1 MSRMSSEE
9 IEIRIWA
16 FIVVI
21 LSTMLFVIAL
31 GVLWAVAFE
40 EQKMELAPIDSI
52 FLEILKAVAY
62 MSIGTLR
69 MNRDTFRRR
78 AVEPRCCCGA
88 GGTYVLAALVDLVAM
103 LREPVAK
110 GLPEG
115 VIEKH
120 DFVVAIDDR

>member
-1 MSRMSSEE
+1 MTSEE

-40 EQKMELAPIDSI
+40 EQKMELAPIDGI

-62 MSIGTLR
+62 MSIGTL
-69 MNRDTFRRR
+69 
-78 AVEPRCCCGA
+78 GGIA
-88 GGTYVLAALVDLVAM
+88 GRKIGKVD
-103 LREPVAK
+103 E
-110 GLPEG
+110 
-115 VIEKH
+115 EK
-120 DFVVAIDDR
+120 AE

>member
-1 MSRMSSEE
+1 MSRMTSEE

-40 EQKMELAPIDSI
+40 EQKMDLAPIDSI

-62 MSIGTLR
+62 MSIGTL
-69 MNRDTFRRR
+69 
-78 AVEPRCCCGA
+78 GGIA
-88 GGTYVLAALVDLVAM
+88 GRKIG
-103 LREPVAK
+103 K
-110 GLPEG
+110 
-115 VIEKH
+115 EK
-120 DFVVAIDDR
+120 DEVKE

>member
-1 MSRMSSEE
+1 MRMTSEE

-40 EQKMELAPIDSI
+40 EQKMDLAPIDSI

-62 MSIGTLR
+62 MSIGTL
-69 MNRDTFRRR
+69 
-78 AVEPRCCCGA
+78 GGIA
-88 GGTYVLAALVDLVAM
+88 GRKIG
-103 LREPVAK
+103 K
-110 GLPEG
+110 
-115 VIEKH
+115 EK
-120 DFVVAIDDR
+120 DEVKE

>member
-1 MSRMSSEE
+1 MSRMTSEE

-40 EQKMELAPIDSI
+40 EQNMELAPIDNI

-62 MSIGTLR
+62 MSIGTL
-69 MNRDTFRRR
+69 
-78 AVEPRCCCGA
+78 GGIA
-88 GGTYVLAALVDLVAM
+88 GRKIGKVDDK
-103 LREPVAK
+103 EEEQK
-110 GLPEG
+110 
-115 VIEKH
+115 
-120 DFVVAIDDR
+120 

>member
-1 MSRMSSEE
+1 MSSEE

-40 EQKMELAPIDSI
+40 EQKMDLAPIDSI

-62 MSIGTLR
+62 MSIGTL
-69 MNRDTFRRR
+69 
-78 AVEPRCCCGA
+78 GGIA
-88 GGTYVLAALVDLVAM
+88 GRKIG
-103 LREPVAK
+103 K
-110 GLPEG
+110 
-115 VIEKH
+115 EK
-120 DFVVAIDDR
+120 DDEVKE